1 MIWLSYLLT
10 FNLPDEDYSRNAS
23 CALNYKFL
31 IFLGFCVILCCVF
44 TFRVPCCNVRNDFR
58 IKTMFG
64 SSVPSVVCRRTHV
77 LFTLFV
83 FVYVLWCPTHT
94 VLCFYFVFLRLVYPM
109 LSVSLDCP
117 FVIAPSVF
125 SNVYLDIYVFITIT
139 GSIHL

>member
-1 MIWLSYLLT
+1 MLSYYVSLRS
-10 FNLPDEDYSRNAS
+10 E
-23 CALNYKFL
+23 
-31 IFLGFCVILCCVF
+31 
-44 TFRVPCCNVRNDFR
+44 FRVAMSVTISALKLCAVR
-58 IKTMFG
+58 
-64 SSVPSVVCRRTHV
+64 
-77 LFTLFV
+77 LYLQLFV
-83 FVYVLWCPTHT
+83 GGLMPYLRYLSLLAYSGVQHVHI

>member
-1 MIWLSYLLT
+1 
-10 FNLPDEDYSRNAS
+10 
-23 CALNYKFL
+23 
-31 IFLGFCVILCCVF
+31 
-44 TFRVPCCNVRNDFR
+44 
-58 IKTMFG
+58 MFG

-83 FVYVLWCPTHT
+83 FVYVLWCPTHI

-125 SNVYLDIYVFITIT
+125 SNVYLDIYVSITIT